1 MAVWITNMSHGVS
14 VIEHHPIVTA
24 AATDSRCA
32 AMD

>member
-24 AATDSRCA
+24 VATN
-32 AMD
+32 